1 MRAILIGAIAWMT
14 VGCIEPVQ
22 LEWKYDLGAPSVST
36 PLVTDNYI
44 AVGTAQGLRIVS
56 PRGTLKCSFDKAS
69 EVIGAPKTDG
79 ELIYFGSTN
88 YILYAVDDSCQERWS
103 RQTRDRIKGDV
114 LVHDGVVYVGS
125 YDRHLYAYD
134 AKTGDKLWMF
144 PKAPKVELDVS
155 NFELSEPEPASAEE
169 APEAG
174 TVEADASEADGNAA
188 AEEVTALAEP
198 EKPEAKQLEVGAFS
212 YSSPT
217 VANGVLYIGNMDHRL
232 YAIDAKTGEMRWRF
246 KTDAPVT
253 SSPLLVDN
261 VLYFGSNDGN
271 VYAIDVKSLRVL
283 WRTPTQDWVNS
294 SPIVDGNS
302 LYIGAND
309 RRVYSLDTKSGA
321 GKWSFSTKGPAISVP
336 VLYKDLLFAAGG
348 SGDGFIY
355 GIQKASGKL
364 HWKFRTNDKIESDPV
379 VFNKRLFVSSGD
391 GHLYAFIINSTA
403 QQKN

>member
-1 MRAILIGAIAWMT
+1 MRAILIGVIAVVT
-14 VGCIEPVQ
+14 AGCIEPVQ

-36 PLVTDNYI
+36 PLVTDNFI
-44 AVGTAQGLRIVS
+44 ALGTAQGLRVIS

-69 EVIGAPKTDG
+69 EVIGAPKSDG

-88 YILYAVDDSCQERWS
+88 YIIYAIDEHCQERWS

-114 LVHDGVVYVGS
+114 LLHDGIVYVGS

-134 AKTGDKLWMF
+134 AKTGESLWMF

-155 NFELSEPEPASAEE
+155 NFEVTGTEDEAKPEAEAEVAVVEESPEPV
-169 APEAG
+169 
-174 TVEADASEADGNAA
+174 VEP
-188 AEEVTALAEP
+188 ALSQP
-198 EKPEAKQLEVGAFS
+198 EKPEAKPMEVGAFS

-217 VANGVLYIGNMDHRL
+217 VGNGVLYVGNMDHRL

-253 SSPLLVDN
+253 SSPLLVEN
-261 VLYFGSNDGN
+261 TLYFGSNDGN
-271 VYAIDVKSLRVL
+271 VYAIDVQSLRVL

-294 SPIVDGNS
+294 SPRVDGEN

-309 RRVYSLDTKSGA
+309 RRVYSLDAKSGA
-321 GKWSFSTKGPAISVP
+321 GRWSFSTKGPAIAIP
-336 VLYKDLLFAAGG
+336 VVYKDLLFAAGG
-348 SGDGFIY
+348 SGDGFIF
-355 GIQKASGKL
+355 GIQKSNGKL
-364 HWKFRTNDKIESDPV
+364 HWKFRTQDKIESDPV
-379 VFNKRLFVSSGD
+379 VHNKRLFVSSSD